1 MIVPVNSEWRIR
13 SDELQWVLERHH
25 PPKVGEPGEG
35 RWRAKGYYSSLDAVV
50 IACARARLRLLPDS
64 ADALITICETM
75 DRIEAECLGA
85 LREAKTHKVPV
96 GDGSDPA
103 KSS

>member
-13 SDELQWVLERHH
+13 SDELQLQWVLERFH

-35 RWRAKGYYSSLDAVV
+35 RWWAKGYYSSLDAVV

-64 ADALITICETM
+64 ADVLITISDTM

-85 LREAKTHKVPV
+85 LRQAQRSLVT
-96 GDGSDPA
+96 
-103 KSS
+103 

>member
-1 MIVPVNSEWRIR
+1 MIVPVNKEWRIR
-13 SDELQWVLERHH
+13 SDELQWMLERHH

-35 RWRAKGYYSSLDAVV
+35 RWRAKGYYSSVNAVV

-64 ADALITICETM
+64 ADVMIT

-85 LREAKTHKVPV
+85 LSEARRSLVT
-96 GDGSDPA
+96 
-103 KSS
+103 